1 MNLNSDF
8 ESALTSV
15 VPVPCPVDSL
25 DVMFQAG
32 VEQERLKRKN
42 LNHSFRIVT
51 VACVLLLFS
60 TCGLAFWNSELTSRN
75 LELAKAQTLPSPQKD
90 LATQDNSENA
100 DVNHAP
106 IPNDGVPNTLQEF
119 IGAELA
125 QTDEKSKRLADK
137 TLASQPVKVSD
148 PGETDAKSRF
158 YLDSVFSRSSGKSFE
173 RMMMRGVMLN
183 DEEVDRETEFVK
195 TELATADGNHNNANH
210 NNVKSKPTANLPYM
224 MLRDQITQGGFG
236 L

>member
-8 ESALTSV
+8 ESALASV

-32 VEQERLKRKN
+32 VEQGRLKRKN
-42 LNHSFRIVT
+42 LNRSFRIVT

-100 DVNHAP
+100 DVNQAP
-106 IPNDGVPNTLQEF
+106 IPNDGVPNTLQESN
-119 IGAELA
+119 GAELA
-125 QTDEKSKRLADK
+125 QTDEKSKRLANK

-148 PGETDAKSRF
+148 PVEKDAKSLF
-158 YLDSVFSRSSGKSFE
+158 YRDSVFSRSSGKSFE
-173 RMMMRGVMLN
+173 KLMMRGVTLN
-183 DEEVDRETEFVK
+183 DDEVDREPEFVK